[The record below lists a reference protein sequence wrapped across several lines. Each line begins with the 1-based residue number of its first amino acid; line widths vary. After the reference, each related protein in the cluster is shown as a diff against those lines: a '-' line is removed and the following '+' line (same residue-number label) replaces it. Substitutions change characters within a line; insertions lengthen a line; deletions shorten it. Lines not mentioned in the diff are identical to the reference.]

1 MVWLFV
7 ALAAFSLFAAMA
19 LIDKFL
25 LSEKIGDPRIYAF
38 YVGILSSAALALL
51 PFGFWSHP
59 APAVF
64 AWAFLAGAA
73 QIYGNFFY
81 FSALKRMEA
90 ARAVPVVGSLTPIC
104 AFFLTAAVSGGAAVL
119 SQKEMAGFFL
129 LIAGGWMIMARG
141 ISIKKEAILFVLAA
155 PLFFAANAVAAKLVY
170 LQLPFLNGF
179 LLMAF
184 GSVAAAITFLA
195 SKSVRR
201 TVFSFGRSG
210 KRAPGKPGGLFFLGQ
225 ALGASAFL
233 LQSFAISLAPQ
244 ASVPAINAMAGV
256 QYGLIFVFSLVLA
269 RRWPAIFGEKISFAG
284 LAQKIA
290 AILLI
295 AAGLAVF
302 ASN

>member
-1 MVWLFV
+1 M

-90 ARAVPVVGSLTPIC
+90 ARAVPVVGSLAPIA

-155 PLFFAANAVAAKLVY
+155 PLFFAANTVAAKLVY

-201 TVFSFGRSG
+201 TVFSFR
-210 KRAPGKPGGLFFLGQ
+210 RAGQRAKGKPGGLFFLGQ

-233 LQSFAISLAPQ
+233 LQSFAVSLAPQ

-256 QYGLIFVFSLVLA
+256 QYGLIFIFSLFLA
-269 RRWPAIFGEKISFAG
+269 RRWPEIFGAR
-284 LAQKIA
+284 LAPADLVQKIA

-295 AAGLAVF
+295 AAGLAIF
-302 ASN
+302 AAN

>member
-1 MVWLFV
+1 V

-38 YVGILSSAALALL
+38 YVGILSSAALLLL
-51 PFGFWSHP
+51 PFGFWTRP
-59 APAVF
+59 ALSVF
-64 AWAFLAGAA
+64 AWAFFAGAA

-90 ARAVPVVGSLTPIC
+90 ARAVPVVGSLTPVA
-104 AFFLTAAVSGGAAVL
+104 AFLLTAAVSGGAAVL

-129 LIAGGWMIMARG
+129 LILGGWMIMARG
-141 ISIKKEAILFVLAA
+141 ISVKKEAILFVLAA
-155 PLFFAANAVAAKLVY
+155 PFFFAANAVAAKLVY

-184 GSVAAAITFLA
+184 GSAAAAITFLA

-201 TVFSFGRSG
+201 TAFSFGRG
-210 KRAPGKPGGLFFLGQ
+210 AGRAKGKPGGLFFLGQ

-256 QYGLIFVFSLVLA
+256 QYGLIFVFSLILA
-269 RRWPAIFGEKISFAG
+269 RRWPEIFGEKISFAG
-284 LAQKIA
+284 LAQKIV

-295 AAGLAVF
+295 AAGLAIF
-302 ASN
+302 AAN

>member
-1 MVWLFV
+1 MAWLFV

-90 ARAVPVVGSLTPIC
+90 ARAVPVVGSLAPIC

-201 TVFSFGRSG
+201 TVFSFGRGG
-210 KRAPGKPGGLFFLGQ
+210 KHAPGKPGGLFFLGQ
-225 ALGASAFL
+225 ALGASGFL
-233 LQSFAISLAPQ
+233 LQRFAISLAPQ

>member
-1 MVWLFV
+1 MAWLFV

-90 ARAVPVVGSLTPIC
+90 ARAVPVVGSLTPIG

-119 SQKEMAGFFL
+119 NQKEMAGFFL
-129 LIAGGWMIMARG
+129 LILGGWMIMARG

-201 TVFSFGRSG
+201 TVFSFR
-210 KRAPGKPGGLFFLGQ
+210 RAGQRAKGKPGGLFFLGQ

-233 LQSFAISLAPQ
+233 LQSFAVSLAPQ

-256 QYGLIFVFSLVLA
+256 QYGLIFIFSLFLA
-269 RRWPAIFGEKISFAG
+269 RRWPEIFGAR
-284 LAQKIA
+284 LAPADLVQKIA

-295 AAGLAVF
+295 AAGLAIF
-302 ASN
+302 AAN